1 MFVATPRPWT
11 NTRSDRGTINAGST
25 YSSENR
31 GTKTMYGL
39 ARCHSLSVTQVPDPT
54 QVEVPLA
61 VFEFIE
67 GWDNPH
73 RRHSALDYES
83 PISYQL

>member
-1 MFVATPRPWT
+1 
-11 NTRSDRGTINAGST
+11 
-25 YSSENR
+25 
-31 GTKTMYGL
+31 MYGL